1 MLTLGFYQELNLY
14 RYYGTRPQEQKVKRY
29 FQTTSD
35 DITDVLASEAPV
47 YHLSESERRVMN
59 KTLLDSVTIIH
70 EGEFV
75 E

>member
-1 MLTLGFYQELNLY
+1 MKRL
-14 RYYGTRPQEQKVKRY
+14 QEQKVKRY

-35 DITDVLASEAPV
+35 DITDIEKNIASEAPV
-47 YHLSESERRVMN
+47 YYLSESERRVVK

>member
-1 MLTLGFYQELNLY
+1 MLTLGFSQELNLY
-14 RYYGTRPQEQKVKRY
+14 RGTRSQEQKVKRY

-35 DITDVLASEAPV
+35 DITDVEKNIAAPV
-47 YHLSESERRVMN
+47 YHLSESERRVMK